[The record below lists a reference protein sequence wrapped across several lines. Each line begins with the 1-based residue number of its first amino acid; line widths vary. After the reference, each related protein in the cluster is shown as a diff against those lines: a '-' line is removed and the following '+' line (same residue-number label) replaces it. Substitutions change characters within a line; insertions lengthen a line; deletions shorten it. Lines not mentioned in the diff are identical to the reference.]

1 MFQTVSNIL
10 KVEDL
15 RRKILFTLAM
25 LVVFRIGSYIPVPNT
40 NSDALKAFAE
50 NTAGGGGVFGLIN
63 TFSGGAF
70 LNFSIFAMGIMP
82 YITASII
89 VQLLT
94 MDVIPKFAQ
103 WAKEG
108 EVGRRKLAK
117 VTRYGTI
124 ILGLI
129 QSIGLT
135 IGFDRMGGSMGMDFI
150 NNPSFA
156 TYALVALT
164 LTAGTAFLMW
174 LGEQITDKGIGNGI
188 SILIF
193 AGIIAGI
200 PPAVQQIYES
210 EFAGAGEQIFL
221 SIVKIVIILVVLLL
235 IVAGVI
241 FIQQG
246 IRKIPVQYAKRVVG
260 RKMFGGQ
267 STHIPMKVNAAG
279 VIPVIFAMSLLI
291 FPPTIASFWQ
301 GNAVA
306 DWIITNFTYTQPFG
320 MVVYVFLIIGFT
332 YFYTFVQINP
342 VQMADQMKKNGGYV
356 PGIRPGKNTT
366 IYLTKIMN
374 RITLAG
380 ALFLAAVSIL
390 PVFFTTVAD
399 LPQSVQ
405 IGGTSLLI
413 VVGVALETM
422 KNIESQ
428 LIKRHYKGF
437 IK

>member
-1 MFQTVSNIL
+1 
-10 KVEDL
+10 
-15 RRKILFTLAM
+15 
-25 LVVFRIGSYIPVPNT
+25 
-40 NSDALKAFAE
+40 
-50 NTAGGGGVFGLIN
+50 
-63 TFSGGAF
+63 
-70 LNFSIFAMGIMP
+70 
-82 YITASII
+82 
-89 VQLLT
+89 
-94 MDVIPKFAQ
+94 
-103 WAKEG
+103 
-108 EVGRRKLAK
+108 
-117 VTRYGTI
+117 
-124 ILGLI
+124 
-129 QSIGLT
+129 
-135 IGFDRMGGSMGMDFI
+135 
-150 NNPSFA
+150 
-156 TYALVALT
+156 
-164 LTAGTAFLMW
+164 MW

-200 PPAVQQIYES
+200 PPAATQIYETM
-210 EFAGAGEQIFL
+210 FANAGDEIFL
-221 SIVKIVIILVVLLL
+221 SIVKLVLILAVLIL

-246 IRKIPVQYAKRVVG
+246 VRKIPVQYAKRVVG

-291 FPPTIASFWQ
+291 FPSTIASFWS

-306 DWIITNFTYTQPFG
+306 DWIVTNLSFNAPLG
-320 MVVYVFLIIGFT
+320 MVIYVFLIIGFT

-342 VQMADQMKKNGGYV
+342 VQLADQMKKNGGYI
-356 PGIRPGKNTT
+356 PGIRPGKNTSV
-366 IYLTKIMN
+366 YLTRIMN

-390 PVFFTTVAD
+390 PVFFTSLAG

-422 KNIESQ
+422 KTIESQ

>member
-1 MFQTVSNIL
+1 MFQTVSNIF

-15 RRKILFTLAM
+15 RRRILFTLAM
-25 LVVFRIGSYIPVPNT
+25 LVIFRIGTFIPVPNT
-40 NSDALKAFAE
+40 NNEALHTFAE
-50 NTAGGGGVFGLIN
+50 QAGGGVFGLIN
-63 TFSGGAF
+63 AFSGGAF

-94 MDVIPKFAQ
+94 MDVIPRFAQ

-108 EVGRRKLAK
+108 EVGRRKLAQ

-124 ILGLI
+124 VLALI

-135 IGFDRMGGSMGMDFI
+135 IGFENAGATMGI
-150 NNPSFA
+150 SFLEDKGFF
-156 TYALVALT
+156 TFALISLT

-200 PPAVQQIYES
+200 PQAAGMIYET
-210 EFAGAGEQIFL
+210 EFAKAGDQVAL
-221 SIVKIVIILVVLLL
+221 NVAKIVIIVAALIL

-246 IRKIPVQYAKRVVG
+246 VRKIPVQYAKRVVG

-291 FPPTIASFWQ
+291 FPTTIASFWK
-301 GNAVA
+301 GAPVA
-306 DWIITNFTYTQPFG
+306 DWIIANFQYSAPIG
-320 MVVYVFLIIGFT
+320 MALYILLIIGFT

-342 VQMADQMKKNGGYV
+342 VQLSDQMKKNGGYI

-366 IYLTKIMN
+366 MFLTKVMN

-390 PVFFTTVAD
+390 PVFFTSIAG

-422 KNIESQ
+422 KTIESQ